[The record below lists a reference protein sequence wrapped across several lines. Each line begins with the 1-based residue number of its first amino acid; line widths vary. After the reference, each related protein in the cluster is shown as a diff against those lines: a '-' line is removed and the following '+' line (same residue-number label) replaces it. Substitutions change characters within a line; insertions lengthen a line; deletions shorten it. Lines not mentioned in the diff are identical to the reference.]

1 MSTRRATKIVATLGP
16 ASSDP
21 DLLEKMIRAGV
32 NVVRLNFSHG
42 KAQDHIDRATLVRA
56 AAQRAGREVAI
67 MADLQGPKIR
77 VGKFAEGKVMLEP
90 GMPFVLDASRTE
102 LGDLQ
107 GVGLDYKELPRDVKA
122 GDVLLLNDGLIVLTV
137 TAVRGEQVHTVV
149 KLGGELSN
157 NKGINKQGGGLT
169 APALT
174 AKDMEDIRT
183 AMSFQADYVAVSFPK
198 NATDMEMAR
207 QLCNVAAAEYRHKP
221 GLIAKIERA
230 EAIPRL
236 EEILAASDGIMV
248 ARGDL
253 AVEVGNAVVP
263 ALQKRMIRLA
273 RDNDKVVITATQMME
288 SMITNP
294 VPTRAEVSDVANAVL
309 DGTDAVMLSA
319 ETAAGKY
326 PLETVEE
333 MAKICSAAEAAEEV
347 ELEADFM
354 GKSFNRIDQSI
365 AMGALFTAHHLGAKA
380 IVAMTDSGSTA
391 LWMSRHR
398 IHVPIYALTTKVA
411 TQRRMALFRNVRP
424 LLMDTSGDRDTAL
437 VQAEAHLKKRSIVD
451 SGDVYV
457 ITCDETMGAPGGTN
471 MLKIC
476 RVRLSLRAPD
486 ARRGARGPLGRLSG
500 HGVAQRHTAKISAVT
515 AGLPSRGLPACTD
528 SSLPPRD
535 LHHVSR
541 FHARTAGPRRGQRL
555 RHSGLQRQQSGTG
568 SGRHGGG
575 RRSGRSGHPAG
586 QRRCPQV
593 RR

>member
-1 MSTRRATKIVATLGP
+1 MRRATKIVATLGP

-21 DLLEKMIRAGV
+21 ALLEQMIRAGV

-42 KAQDHIDRATLVRA
+42 VAQDHIDRARLVRE

-77 VGKFAEGKVMLEP
+77 VGKFAEGKVMLVP
-90 GMPFVLDASRTE
+90 GAKFVLDASRSAP
-102 LGDLQ
+102 GDLS

-122 GDVLLLNDGLIVLTV
+122 GDSLLLNDGLIVLTV
-137 TAVRGEQVHTVV
+137 DAVKGEQVHTTV

-174 AKDMEDIRT
+174 AKDMDDIRT
-183 AMSFQADYVAVSFPK
+183 AMRFQADYVAVSFPK
-198 NATDMEMAR
+198 SATDMELAR
-207 QLCNVAAAEYRHKP
+207 QLCNVAAAEFGHKP

-236 EEILAASDGIMV
+236 EEILLASDGIMV

-253 AVEVGNAVVP
+253 AVEVGNATVP

-273 RDNDKVVITATQMME
+273 REHDKVVITATQMME

-326 PLETVEE
+326 PLETIIE
-333 MAKICSAAEAAEEV
+333 MANICVEAEKAEDV
-347 ELEADFM
+347 RLDADFTGM
-354 GKSFNRIDQSI
+354 TFGRIDQSI

-380 IVAMTDSGSTA
+380 IVALTDSGSTP

-398 IHVPIYALTTKVA
+398 IHVPIYALTPKIA
-411 TQRRMALFRNVRP
+411 TQRKMALYRNVRP
-424 LLMDTSGDRDTAL
+424 LLMDTSVDRDTAL
-437 VQAEAHLKKRSIVD
+437 ADAEAHLKSRNIVQT
-451 SGDVYV
+451 GDVYA
-457 ITCDETMGAPGGTN
+457 ITCGEPMGSPGGTN
-471 MLKIC
+471 MLKVC
-476 RVRLSLRAPD
+476 RV
-486 ARRGARGPLGRLSG
+486 G
-500 HGVAQRHTAKISAVT
+500 
-515 AGLPSRGLPACTD
+515 
-528 SSLPPRD
+528 
-535 LHHVSR
+535 
-541 FHARTAGPRRGQRL
+541 
-555 RHSGLQRQQSGTG
+555 
-568 SGRHGGG
+568 
-575 RRSGRSGHPAG
+575 
-586 QRRCPQV
+586 
-593 RR
+593 

>member
-1 MSTRRATKIVATLGP
+1 MTLRRATKIVATLGP

-21 DLLEKMIRAGV
+21 VLLEQMSAAGV

-42 KAQDHIDRATLVRA
+42 SAQDHIDRAAAVRE

-77 VGKFAEGKVMLEP
+77 VGKFAQGKVQLEP
-90 GMPFVLDASRTE
+90 GAPFVLDASRTE
-102 LGDLQ
+102 PGDLG
-107 GVGLDYKELPRDVKA
+107 GVGLDYKELPRDVKP
-122 GDVLLLNDGLIVLTV
+122 GDLLLLNDGLIVLTV
-137 TAVRGEQVHTVV
+137 NAVRGEQVHTTV

-174 AKDMEDIRT
+174 AKDMEDIKT

-207 QLCNVAAAEYRHKP
+207 QLCNVAAAPYRHKP

-236 EEILAASDGIMV
+236 EEILRASDGIMV

-263 ALQKRMIRLA
+263 ALQKKMIRMA
-273 RDNDKVVITATQMME
+273 RDMDKVVITATQMME

-319 ETAAGKY
+319 ETAAGKF
-326 PLETVEE
+326 PLETVQE
-333 MAKICSAAEAAEEV
+333 MAKICSAAEAAEDV
-347 ELEADFM
+347 QLDADFS
-354 GKSFNRIDQSI
+354 GRTFSSIDQSI

-398 IHVPIYALTTKVA
+398 IHIPIYALTPKVA

-424 LLMDTSGDRDTAL
+424 LLMDTSADRDTAL
-437 VQAEAHLKKRSIVD
+437 EQAERHLKDRGIVQA
-451 SGDVYV
+451 GDVYA
-457 ITCDETMGAPGGTN
+457 ITCGEPMGAPGGTN

-476 RVRLSLRAPD
+476 RA
-486 ARRGARGPLGRLSG
+486 
-500 HGVAQRHTAKISAVT
+500 I
-515 AGLPSRGLPACTD
+515 
-528 SSLPPRD
+528 
-535 LHHVSR
+535 
-541 FHARTAGPRRGQRL
+541 
-555 RHSGLQRQQSGTG
+555 
-568 SGRHGGG
+568 
-575 RRSGRSGHPAG
+575 
-586 QRRCPQV
+586 
-593 RR
+593 